1 MRRESGKNY
10 PIWKA
15 SKLCGSLGGNYQ
27 IWKASWKLRGSLG
40 GNYQI
45 WEASWKLGRKLTD
58 LGSFKLGLS
67 EILQKVQIRA
77 FALAAASGSGGCIGL
92 R

>member
-1 MRRESGKNY
+1 LNVRRESGKNY

-40 GNYQI
+40 GDYQI
-45 WEASWKLGRKLTD
+45 WEAMWKLGRKLTD
-58 LGSFKLGLS
+58 LENFVEAWAKINRFGKLQVRVERNITKGSD
-67 EILQKVQIRA
+67 
-77 FALAAASGSGGCIGL
+77 
-92 R
+92 